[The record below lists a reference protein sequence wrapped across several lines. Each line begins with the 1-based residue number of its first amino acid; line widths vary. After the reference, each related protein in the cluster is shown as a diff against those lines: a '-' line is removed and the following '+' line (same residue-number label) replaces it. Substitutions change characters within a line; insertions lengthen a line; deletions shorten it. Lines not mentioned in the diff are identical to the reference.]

1 VPSPVFQVI
10 VVVPGPS
17 PVVTGFGDAAIV
29 AAGAA
34 GLAADEFA
42 SGFFDGPHAA
52 KKNNGRRIPIV
63 GMNRFIKDTLLM
75 VFLERLAFVKSRRQA
90 SLQDAFFQ
98 KLLGSALLTLWLSY
112 VSPPACP
119 L

>member
-17 PVVTGFGDAAIV
+17 PIITGLGDAVIV
-29 AAGAA
+29 AADAA

-52 KKNNGRRIPIV
+52 KKNNGRRIAIV
-63 GMNRFIKDTLLM
+63 GLNRFMRSLLM
-75 VFLERLAFVKSRRQA
+75 VFLEGLAFVKSRRQT
-90 SLQDAFFQ
+90 SLQNVFFRN
-98 KLLGSALLTLWLSY
+98 
-112 VSPPACP
+112 
-119 L
+119 